1 MIIRNSPWK
10 NIYGDGH
17 QKEMIDEKTGKRYVV
32 RNTPWKNFY
41 GDDGYQQEIVEVGG
55 GDMGPLT
62 AEDEH
67 SYSLFMG
74 YGGAALMGFAIL
86 FISTEHLFEWS
97 WWLAV
102 GITALILIV
111 TILKDIAA
119 FINGLCRLGI
129 LAGFIGSFLAFMIY
143 CTTY

>member
-10 NIYGDGH
+10 NLYGDGN
-17 QKEMIDEKTGKRYVV
+17 QKEIIDEKTGKRYVV
-32 RNTPWKNFY
+32 RNTPWHNLY
-41 GDDGYQQEIVEVGG
+41 GDDGYQQEIIEVGG
-55 GDMGPLT
+55 GDRSWT

-67 SYSLFMG
+67 NYSLFMG
-74 YGGAALMGFAIL
+74 YGGAFLMCWVIGFL
-86 FISTEHLFEWS
+86 SMDHLFEWS

-119 FINGLCRLGI
+119 FIRGLCYLGI
-129 LAGFIGSFLAFMIY
+129 LAGFIGSFLALIIY
-143 CTTY
+143 CTT